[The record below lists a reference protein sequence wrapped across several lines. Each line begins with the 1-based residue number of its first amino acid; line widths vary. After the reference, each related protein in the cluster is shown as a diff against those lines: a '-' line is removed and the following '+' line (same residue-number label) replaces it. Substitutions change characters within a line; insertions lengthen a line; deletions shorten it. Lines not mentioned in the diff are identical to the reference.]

1 MAIWLYRSFLLSY
14 LQNYPAPPTAMLY
27 QKPCYCPFLSYIV
40 DVAHAP
46 MLSMLLCCPCLY
58 VVDVPV
64 LSMLICRR
72 CSCAVHAYMS
82 SMLLCRPCSYVV
94 YVPVLPMLICCL
106 CPYAIHALKLSFDT
120 CIISCLRLLGLFFV
134 AVCNVYIA
142 CSVLFVAFSGSAHA
156 ACLELLVACFVFFE
170 GRCRYSLLEQL
181 CSLCYPVRCLNRI
194 ASL

>member
-1 MAIWLYRSFLLSY
+1 
-14 LQNYPAPPTAMLY
+14 MLY

-46 MLSMLLCCPCLY
+46 MLSMFLCGSCSY

-64 LSMLICRR
+64 LSMF
-72 CSCAVHAYMS
+72 
-82 SMLLCRPCSYVV
+82 
-94 YVPVLPMLICCL
+94 ICCL
-106 CPYAIHALKLSFDT
+106 CSCAIHALKLPFDT
-120 CIISCLRLLGLFFV
+120 CIISCLRLLGLLFV

-156 ACLELLVACFVFFE
+156 ACPELLVACFVFFE

-181 CSLCYPVRCLNRI
+181 CFLCYPVRCLNRI
-194 ASL
+194 ASLWGKCKKIFIHKSLLSCECIQRGKVVSLDPNIGGS